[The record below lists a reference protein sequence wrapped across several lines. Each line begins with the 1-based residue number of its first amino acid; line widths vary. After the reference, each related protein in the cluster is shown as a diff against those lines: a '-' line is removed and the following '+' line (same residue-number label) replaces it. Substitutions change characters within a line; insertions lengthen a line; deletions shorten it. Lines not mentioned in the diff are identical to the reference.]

1 MRRGFTLIELLVVIA
16 IIAILAAILFPVF
29 ARAREKARQSA
40 CLSNV
45 KQISLAILMYSQDY
59 DERLP
64 MRYDSS
70 SPRVGLMQA
79 TQPYIANQNV
89 HDCPSAS
96 HNSVVTSYGGH
107 RSYGYHAGVF
117 PTNSGTKMAL
127 ILRPAEIVM
136 MGDVC
141 HDRNNNCTLNY
152 PTSGPFLCDP
162 DGRNCQVCGAT
173 HNSLFAEPLSGPA
186 GSHPSIYDP
195 RPGFNF
201 LERHNGTG
209 NAAFCDGHAK
219 AMKHSDLY
227 RGGTTNAPYFNYNQ

>member
-1 MRRGFTLIELLVVIA
+1 MFSNRRGFTLIELLVVIA

-29 ARAREKARQSA
+29 ARAREKARQTS
-40 CLSNV
+40 CLNNV
-45 KQISLAILMYSQDY
+45 KQIALGVLMYAQDY
-59 DERLP
+59 DERMP

-79 TQPYIANQNV
+79 TQPYVKNQNV

-96 HNSVVTSYGGH
+96 HNSAITSFSGH
-107 RSYGYHAGVF
+107 RSYGYTTGVF
-117 PTNSGTKMAL
+117 LTNGGTKMAV
-127 ILRPAEIVM
+127 IKRPAEIVM
-136 MGDVC
+136 LGEVC
-141 HDRNNNCTLNY
+141 HDRNNYCTLNT
-152 PTSGPFLCDP
+152 PASGPFMCDP
-162 DGRNCQVCGAT
+162 DGTHCKVCGGA
-173 HNSLFAEPLSGPA
+173 HNSVFGDNTSHGAVSGT
-186 GSHPSIYDP
+186 D

-227 RGGTTNAPYFNYNQ
+227 NSGNPHPYFDYNA